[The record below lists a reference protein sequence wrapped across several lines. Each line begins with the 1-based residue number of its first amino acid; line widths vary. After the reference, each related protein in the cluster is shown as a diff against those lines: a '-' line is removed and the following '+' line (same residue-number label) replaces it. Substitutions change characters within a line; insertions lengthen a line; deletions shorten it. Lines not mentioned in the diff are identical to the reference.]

1 LKISYEEKKDLY
13 ACPCDESKMYDKFLM
28 PVKSKGMWLWFEGQ
42 EEPYL
47 DLVLNYSSVNFG
59 HCYPPIVDIVKQVVE
74 RVDQI
79 HSFHSKDKLELSEY
93 LSNKVSLDEKYNV
106 YFNIGGSAAVADAIR
121 LCRYATG
128 KRYMISFDG
137 SFHGVSNAAVSV
149 TDDRLVKKEQ
159 YGIPV
164 ADYNFSVPFP
174 SVYNNV
180 SVESCLSEI
189 ETLAK
194 SHDIAGIIVEPIQ
207 GAGGFILPKTTFLR
221 QLSEFCLTHK
231 IKLIMDEIQ
240 VGFGRA
246 GAFFVYQEYG
256 VKNPDVVLLSK
267 SIAGGY
273 FPVSAVIAKA
283 EMFNRVPTRGTAFQ
297 TTFNNSSLGLAIAN
311 QLMKLVEKEKLFDD
325 ISDKGKYFLEKIRF
339 FSKSP
344 YVANLRGKGLALAFD
359 IVDPVSKQPSD
370 TLAKKFVSVCLE
382 AHVITYACGVHYNTI
397 KIIPTL
403 VITNEEI
410 DLIALWLG
418 KCLDIFHSK
427 EKITLS

>member
-1 LKISYEEKKDLY
+1 
-13 ACPCDESKMYDKFLM
+13 
-28 PVKSKGMWLWFEGQ
+28 
-42 EEPYL
+42 
-47 DLVLNYSSVNFG
+47 
-59 HCYPPIVDIVKQVVE
+59 
-74 RVDQI
+74 VDQI

-93 LSNKVSLDEKYNV
+93 LSNKVSRDENYNV

-121 LCRYATG
+121 LCRYTTG
-128 KRYMISFDG
+128 KKYMISFDG
-137 SFHGVSNAAVSV
+137 SFHGVSSAAVSV

-164 ADYNFSVPFP
+164 AEYNFSVPFP
-174 SVYNNV
+174 SSHNDV

-189 ETLAK
+189 EKLVVTY
-194 SHDIAGIIVEPIQ
+194 DIAGIIVEPIQ
-207 GAGGFILPKTTFLR
+207 GAGGFILPKPSFLR
-221 QLSEFCLTHK
+221 QLSELCKTRGV
-231 IKLIMDEIQ
+231 KLVIDEIQ

-256 VKNPDVVLLSK
+256 VKNPDIVLLSK

-283 EMFNRVPTRGTAFQ
+283 EMFAKVPSRGTAFQ

-311 QLMKLVEKEKLFDD
+311 QLMKLIEKDKLFDD
-325 ISDKGKYFLEKIRF
+325 LAEKGEYFLDKISF
-339 FSKSP
+339 FIKSP

-370 TLAKKFVSVCLE
+370 TLAKKFVSICLE
-382 AHVITYACGVHYNTI
+382 EHVITYACGVNFNTI

-403 VITNEEI
+403 VVTSQEI
-410 DLIALWLG
+410 DLIALRLG
-418 KCLDIFHSK
+418 KCLDIFHVR
-427 EKITLS
+427 EKITQS